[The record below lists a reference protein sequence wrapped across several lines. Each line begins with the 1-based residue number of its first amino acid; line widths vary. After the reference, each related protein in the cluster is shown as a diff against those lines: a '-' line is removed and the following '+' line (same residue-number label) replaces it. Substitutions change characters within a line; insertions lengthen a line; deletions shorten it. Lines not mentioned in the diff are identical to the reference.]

1 MVDKESLRLAEVA
14 SRLEEL
20 SNAEVGAGGRALPK
34 HLVRSMSEVSR
45 YLHNLTYPS
54 IKSGA

>member
-45 YLHNLTYPS
+45 YLTYPS
-54 IKSGA
+54 IYSQEHE